1 MSQNSTLVL
10 NIAVALQAGTPLIF
24 AAIGGILGERAGVIN
39 LGMEGMMLMG
49 AVTTFLVAKKV
60 SSPTVAFIAA
70 GIAGGLLALI
80 HAVLAISLRANQ
92 IVCGLALTIFGTGL
106 ASYIGKP
113 IEGEKLAHRFGSLKI
128 PGLSELPWIGHILF
142 SQDVLVYL
150 SWALALTVSL
160 YLNRTRSGLGLRA
173 VGENPATADAMGI
186 RVAQSRYLHV
196 IAGGMFAGF
205 GGSYLVMRIVPSWN
219 QGGTTSGIGWIALA
233 LVVFASWRPLRVI
246 AGAYLFGLALQANF
260 ALQAEGITIIPA
272 EFLAM
277 LPYILTV
284 VILVILTANR
294 KTRGAGAPAALGLP
308 FVRDER

>member
-39 LGMEGMMLMG
+39 LGMEGMMLIG

-60 SSPTVAFIAA
+60 SSPTIAFIAA

-150 SWALALTVSL
+150 SWVVALAVSL

-186 RVAQSRYLHV
+186 RVAQSQIGRAHV
-196 IAGGMFAGF
+196 
-205 GGSYLVMRIVPSWN
+205 
-219 QGGTTSGIGWIALA
+219 
-233 LVVFASWRPLRVI
+233 
-246 AGAYLFGLALQANF
+246 
-260 ALQAEGITIIPA
+260 
-272 EFLAM
+272 
-277 LPYILTV
+277 
-284 VILVILTANR
+284 
-294 KTRGAGAPAALGLP
+294 
-308 FVRDER
+308 